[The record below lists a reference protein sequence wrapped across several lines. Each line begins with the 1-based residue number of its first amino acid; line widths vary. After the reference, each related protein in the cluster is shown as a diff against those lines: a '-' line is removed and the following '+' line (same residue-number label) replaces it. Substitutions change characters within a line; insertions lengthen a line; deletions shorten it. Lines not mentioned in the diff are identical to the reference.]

1 MVAALS
7 LLTLATAA
15 LAAKLPIVD
24 LGYERHQAFSF
35 ESSSGLYNFSNV
47 RYAAPP
53 VGDLR
58 FRAPVL
64 PTENREHVQNG
75 SVGRVC
81 PQATPLWS
89 SQGAALFVLGYL
101 EGQSVSVP
109 SNVSAFQYKPA
120 KQDPRTTE
128 DCLFLDVVV
137 PKKIFDR
144 GQNKTARRKNLAPV
158 LVWIYGGGYV
168 AGEKSSSNASGLV
181 QRSMAGGDEGIVF
194 VSLNYR
200 LGAFGF
206 SGGDSITTNGTANA
220 ALHDQ
225 RFGLDWVYKN
235 IHLFGGDATRVT
247 VMGES
252 AGGGSIMHQITAYGG
267 TRGAVPFQQA
277 ILQSPGWVPTI
288 GEEQQENTLQQ
299 FLGYLNVSTIEEA
312 RKLPSDKLIAA
323 NAYQVATQSQWGQF
337 TYGPTVDGTF
347 VPALPGQLLLSGDF
361 DHHVNIMVG
370 HNADEGLLFTSPA
383 SVNSSGL
390 AEQLMQLSASIPANV
405 TKFITEDLYPPIY
418 NGSYGYTDSVART
431 ALVISDLIFQ
441 CNTDYFN
448 RAYDNQTYAY
458 EFVIPPGIH
467 GQDVGYT
474 FYNNASAANGVL
486 GTLGAIANVTVAL
499 AMQDFFTSFTQHG
512 VPKSHLAPPFRH
524 HGERATIMAIGNHTI
539 QPVRD
544 PTSNPR
550 CAFWQTAPYYVA

>member
-1 MVAALS
+1 MVAVLS

-24 LGYERHQAFSF
+24 LGYERHQAISF
-35 ESSSGLYNFSNV
+35 NQCPLC
-47 RYAAPP
+47 RPP

-81 PQATPLWS
+81 PQAAPVWNT
-89 SQGAALFVLGYL
+89 QGAPAFLLGYL
-101 EGQSVSVP
+101 YNQTISVP
-109 SNVSAFQYKPA
+109 SNVSAYQYKPT

-144 GQNKTARRKNLAPV
+144 GQNKTSRKNLAPV

-168 AGEKSSSNASGLV
+168 AGEKSSSDATGLV
-181 QRSMAGGDEGIVF
+181 QRSMAGGEQGLVF

-267 TRGAVPFQQA
+267 SRGPVPFQQA

-288 GEEQQENTLQQ
+288 SEEQQEGTLQQ

-361 DHHVNIMVG
+361 DHNLNIMVG

-390 AEQLMQLSASIPANV
+390 AEQLKQLSTSIPANV
-405 TKFITEDLYPPIY
+405 TQSITEDLYPAVY
-418 NGSYGYTDSVART
+418 NGSYGYTDSVGRT

-448 RAYDNQTYAY
+448 RAYDKQTYAY
-458 EFVIPPGIH
+458 EFAIPPGVH

-474 FYNNASAANGVL
+474 FYNNNSNANGAL
-486 GTLGAIANVTVAL
+486 GALGAIANVTVAL
-499 AMQDFFTSFTQHG
+499 AMQDFFTSFAQHG
-512 VPKSHLAPPFRH
+512 VPKSHLAPPFRR
-524 HGERATIMAIGNHTI
+524 HGERATLMVLGNHTI
-539 QPVRD
+539 QPMRD

-550 CAFWQTAPYYVA
+550 CKFWQTAPYYVA